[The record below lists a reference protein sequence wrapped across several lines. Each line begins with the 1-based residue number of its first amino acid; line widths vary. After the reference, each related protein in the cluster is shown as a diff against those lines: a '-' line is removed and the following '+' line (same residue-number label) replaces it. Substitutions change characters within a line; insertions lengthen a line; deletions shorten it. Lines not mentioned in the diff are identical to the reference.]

1 MFAALLVCTLAVACS
16 GHQRQ
21 HTATTKPP
29 GPAPVIGAPG
39 KLVSVG
45 GGRSLYLQCTGSAGP
60 TVVLEAG
67 FGGNTLNWRDVQ
79 PQLGRTTRTCAYD
92 RAGLGNSPPLPG
104 VHDAQDEINDL
115 QRLLRGAHIMPP
127 YVLVGHSYGGIL
139 ARLFASQHPHET
151 AGVVLVDARGRDA
164 TRRQLALLP
173 KSQIPPVLAMP
184 VRDGVDVA
192 ASEALASRVRSLGAT
207 PLAVVTAGKHDED
220 WGQLLPPD
228 RAQAFDRLW
237 TTMQDELAQLS
248 SDHLHVIALR
258 SDHFIQRIDGQPN
271 VVIRAVEAVVRA
283 AREHT
288 NLPPCRQLFSGPD
301 VRCRS

>member
-1 MFAALLVCTLAVACS
+1 MFAALLACTVAVACS

-115 QRLLRGAHIMPP
+115 QRLLRAAHIMPP

-139 ARLFASQHPHET
+139 ARLYASQHPHEA

-173 KSQIPPVLAMP
+173 KIADPASASQARARRRRRRGQRGSRQPCPKPGCHAARGGHGWQTRLGMGA
-184 VRDGVDVA
+184 VA
-192 ASEALASRVRSLGAT
+192 APG
-207 PLAVVTAGKHDED
+207 
-220 WGQLLPPD
+220 
-228 RAQAFDRLW
+228 
-237 TTMQDELAQLS
+237 
-248 SDHLHVIALR
+248 
-258 SDHFIQRIDGQPN
+258 
-271 VVIRAVEAVVRA
+271 
-283 AREHT
+283 
-288 NLPPCRQLFSGPD
+288 SG
-301 VRCRS
+301 SGI

>member
-1 MFAALLVCTLAVACS
+1 MLAALLACTLAVACS
-16 GHQRQ
+16 AHQSPR
-21 HTATTKPP
+21 AGTTKLL
-29 GPAPVIGAPG
+29 GPAPVIGSPAR
-39 KLVSVG
+39 LVSIG
-45 GGRSLYLQCTGSAGP
+45 GGRSLYLQCAGSAGP

-92 RAGLGNSPPLPG
+92 RAGLGNSPPMPG
-104 VHDAQDEINDL
+104 VHDAQNEIDDL
-115 QRLLRGAHIMPP
+115 QRLLSAAHIKPP

-139 ARLFASQHPHET
+139 VRLFASQHPDE
-151 AGVVLVDARGRDA
+151 AVGVVLVDARGRDA
-164 TRRQLALLP
+164 TRRQLAILP

-184 VRDGVDVA
+184 VQDGVDVA

-207 PLAVVTAGKHDED
+207 PLAVVTAGKHDAE
-220 WGQLLPPD
+220 WGQLLPRD

-248 SDHLHVIALR
+248 SNHLHVIALR
-258 SDHFIQRIDGQPN
+258 SDHFIQRIDGQPD
-271 VVIRAVEAVVRA
+271 VVIRAVEAVVHA

-288 NLPPCRQLFSGPD
+288 NLPSCRQLFSGSD

>member
-1 MFAALLVCTLAVACS
+1 MFAALLACTLAVACS

-29 GPAPVIGAPG
+29 GPAPVIGSPG

-92 RAGLGNSPPLPG
+92 RAGLGNSPPVPG

-115 QRLLRGAHIMPP
+115 QRLLGAAHIVPP

-139 ARLFASQHPHET
+139 ARLFASQHPDEA

-164 TRRQLALLP
+164 TRRQLALLA

-207 PLAVVTAGKHDED
+207 PLAVVTAGKHDEE

-228 RAQAFDRLW
+228 RARAFDRLW

-248 SDHLHVIALR
+248 SNHLHVIALR
-258 SDHFIQRIDGQPN
+258 SDHFIQRIDGQPD
-271 VVIRAVEAVVRA
+271 VVIRAVEAVVHA